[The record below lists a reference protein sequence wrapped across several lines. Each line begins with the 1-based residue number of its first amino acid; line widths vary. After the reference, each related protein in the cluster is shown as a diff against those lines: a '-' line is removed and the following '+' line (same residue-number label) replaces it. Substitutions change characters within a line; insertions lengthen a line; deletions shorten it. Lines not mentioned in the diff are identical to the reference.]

1 VLEKGLAKNRLLYEK
16 LKNLWE
22 GNSLKSVEILPKI
35 GWNRPGEIITPCE
48 LLTPVELSQE
58 GARRDLF
65 HNIKVPSFS
74 RATIHQRTLR
84 LMLSSGSAGVGI

>member
-1 VLEKGLAKNRLLYEK
+1 MLEKHLAKRRLLYEK

-22 GNSLKSVEILPKI
+22 GNSLKSMEILPKI
-35 GWNRPGEIITPCE
+35 GWNRPGEII
-48 LLTPVELSQE
+48 TPVELSQE